1 MADRNTSILEPVR
14 IVTGDCFL
22 RVTAISV
29 CESEPVRNEMKTS
42 TQAPTMFKFL
52 VSQNWIFWRFEL
64 IAIICFP

>member
-1 MADRNTSILEPVR
+1 
-14 IVTGDCFL
+14 
-22 RVTAISV
+22 
-29 CESEPVRNEMKTS
+29 MKTS